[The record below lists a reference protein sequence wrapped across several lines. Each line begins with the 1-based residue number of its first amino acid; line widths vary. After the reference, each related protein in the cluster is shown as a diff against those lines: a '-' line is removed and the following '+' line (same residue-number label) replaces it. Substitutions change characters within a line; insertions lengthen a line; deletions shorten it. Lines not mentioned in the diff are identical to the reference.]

1 MILTHDK
8 ILRLIKKGKLIVDP
22 YDESAVG
29 PASIDL
35 TLASQLRVFTKKR
48 EIIDGEVD
56 YKSVTTLIDIDP
68 VKGFVLKPGELVM
81 GITVERVTLPTDVAA
96 WINSRSRFARIG
108 LMSHI
113 TAPFIMPGVSNK
125 QVLEIYNAGP
135 KSIRLK
141 AGMKICQLVFQ
152 ECRGDAMYTG
162 VFKDQEL

>member
-1 MILTHDK
+1 MILTHDR
-8 ILRLIKKGKLIVDP
+8 ILKLIKKGKLKIEP

-35 TLASQLRVFTKKR
+35 TLAGQLRVFTKKR
-48 EIIDGEVD
+48 EIIDGGTD

-68 VKGFVLKPGELVM
+68 VKGFVLQPGDLAM
-81 GITVERVTLPTDVAA
+81 GITVERVTLPTDIAA
-96 WINSRSRFARIG
+96 WINSRSSFARIG

-135 KSIRLK
+135 NPIRLMK
-141 AGMKICQLVFQ
+141 GMKICQLVFQ
-152 ECRGDAMYTG
+152 ECRGDAKYTG